1 MSSPDRSSLVD
12 ALGGVSGTQR
22 GPEMCAFAHCAPN
35 VALLS
40 HKLASP
46 PAALS
51 LETPARRSV
60 SPLLS
65 SLPTSSLVPLSLPKP
80 SHHLIPSSALPY
92 APLSRPPASPA
103 RSASPLLLCRCFPPL
118 TSSVERQRLS
128 EQIAAVQRVQTAV
141 GLFARVLPCTAC
153 AHIPL
158 FTRAPASPR
167 GRTFAAPIG

>member
-1 MSSPDRSSLVD
+1 M
-12 ALGGVSGTQR
+12 SGTQR
-22 GPEMCAFAHCAPN
+22 GPEMCAFTHCAPDLT
-35 VALLS
+35 LLS

-80 SHHLIPSSALPY
+80 SHHLIPSSALPC
-92 APLSRPPASPA
+92 APLSRA

-128 EQIAAVQRVQTAV
+128 EQIAAVQRVQTAT
-141 GLFARVLPCTAC
+141 GLFARVLPRTAC

-158 FTRAPASPR
+158 FTRALASPR